1 MMLYPDG
8 LMTDDR
14 NAPPRKRELLSLLAL
29 FVGAFLVVVWLLN
42 LLVGGVIGMIPPE
55 AERQL
60 GRWIIPALEA
70 EAEDSTTQD
79 RLNDL
84 LDRLEAELP
93 PEQAA
98 VHDYQLLY
106 IPDETVNA
114 AAVPGDV
121 ILVYQGLLAEM
132 ESENELMMVLGHE
145 LGHFANRDH
154 LRGLGREIT
163 LRLAI
168 AIFLGDASA
177 LQSLSGRILNQVGSS
192 RFSQTQE
199 TQADEFG
206 LTLLHRT
213 YGHVAGATDFFA
225 RLAETPGANVQ
236 FLASHPAPGKR
247 VKDIKAL
254 IQQNGYTLGQKV
266 PLNLDLE

>member
-1 MMLYPDG
+1 
-8 LMTDDR
+8 MTEDR
-14 NAPPRKRELLSLLAL
+14 NAPPRNRELLSLLGL

-42 LLVGGVIGMIPPE
+42 LFVNGLIGMIPPE

-60 GRWIIPALEA
+60 GRLIVPVLEA
-70 EAEDSTTQD
+70 EADDSATQD
-79 RLNDL
+79 QLNDL

-93 PEQAA
+93 PEQANA
-98 VHDYQLLY
+98 HEYRLLY

-145 LGHFANRDH
+145 LGHFAHRDH

-163 LRLAI
+163 LQLAI
-168 AIFLGDASA
+168 AIFFGDASA
-177 LQSLSGRILNQVGSS
+177 LQSLSGRIINQVGSA
-192 RFSQTQE
+192 RFSQAQE

-206 LTLLHRT
+206 LTLLDRT

-225 RLAETPGANVQ
+225 RLAATPGANIQ

-254 IQQNGYTLGQKV
+254 IQQQGYRLGQKV
-266 PLNLDLE
+266 PLTLSRE